1 MILKFIVKIAKNILM
16 QVKLNFILKTVKK
29 HINKKK

>member
-16 QVKLNFILKTVKK
+16 QIKLNFILKIVKK